1 MIVHYNEH
9 MFGNMNNDTGE
20 ALNIFIKTPEQKI
33 LSLFAMNP
41 GLAFYTRQIA
51 KILKMS
57 LGTTHASLRS
67 LEKLNFLRSQ
77 AIGKTKIFELDIQ
90 GPIIQAFRVFNTIL
104 ILEPLVDE
112 LKEVSRRIVLHGSY
126 SKGTFSK
133 DSDLDLLVVAENKN
147 QALKLIDEAKR
158 KTGLDI
164 RPLIMNQLEWTKL
177 EQTSPEFFDE
187 ISHGIILW
195 ERPVEESGL

>member
-1 MIVHYNEH
+1 
-9 MFGNMNNDTGE
+9 MFDNMNNDTGD
-20 ALNIFIKTPEQKI
+20 ALNIFIKTAEQKI

-41 GLAFYTRQIA
+41 GVAFYTRQIV
-51 KILKMS
+51 KKLKMS
-57 LGTTHASLRS
+57 LGTTHASLQS

-77 AIGKTKIFELDIQ
+77 LVGKTKIFELDIQ
-90 GPIIQAFRVFNTIL
+90 GPTIQAFRVFNTIL

-112 LKEVSRRIVLHGSY
+112 LKEISRRIVLYGSY
-126 SKGTFSK
+126 SKGIFSK
-133 DSDLDLLVVAENKN
+133 DSDLDLLVVAENKK
-147 QALKLIDEAKR
+147 QASNLIDQAKR

-187 ISHGIILW
+187 IGHGIILS
-195 ERPVEESGL
+195 EKPVEESRL